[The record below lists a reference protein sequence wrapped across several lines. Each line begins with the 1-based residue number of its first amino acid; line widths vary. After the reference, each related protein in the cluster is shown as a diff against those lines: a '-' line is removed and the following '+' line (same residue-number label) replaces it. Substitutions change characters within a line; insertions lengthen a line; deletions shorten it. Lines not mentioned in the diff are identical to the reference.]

1 MKLQKAGLK
10 LAAGGLAILAA
21 TLMVA
26 SLVSASPAQ
35 PAQSEL
41 WLHVRVDN
49 PDDRGEMVRVNFP
62 VALAEKIVASVDHD
76 KLRHGHINIGDSDF
90 NGVDLRAILDA
101 VKASKD
107 GEFVTVKHGDQ
118 EVRVAKQGGVLIVH
132 VIDTNRWNKHH
143 DGTTS
148 RQEVEVHVPMAVVDA
163 LVSSG
168 GHDLDVAA
176 ALHALAAH
184 GTDTELVSI
193 KDGRQTVRVWLDSK
207 NTSD

>member
-1 MKLQKAGLK
+1 MKLQKAGLR

-101 VKASKD
+101 VKSSKD

-118 EVRVAKQGGVLIVH
+118 EVRVAKQGGALIVH

>member
-1 MKLQKAGLK
+1 MKLQKAGLR

-26 SLVSASPAQ
+26 GLVSARPAQ

-101 VKASKD
+101 VKSSKD

-118 EVRVAKQGGVLIVH
+118 EVRVAKQGGALIVH
-132 VIDTNRWNKHH
+132 VVDTSRWNKHH

>member
-1 MKLQKAGLK
+1 MKLQKTGWRLAVGGMALLVAGL
-10 LAAGGLAILAA
+10 LAVGLANAR
-21 TLMVA
+21 
-26 SLVSASPAQ
+26 PAQ
-35 PAQSEL
+35 PTPGDL

-62 VALAEKIVASVDHD
+62 VALAEKLVSSIDHD
-76 KLRHGHINIGDSDF
+76 KLRHGHINIGDNDF

-101 VKASKD
+101 VSQSKD

-118 EVRVAKQGGVLIVH
+118 EVRVAKQGGMLIVH
-132 VIDTNRWNKHH
+132 VTDNNRMSRHH
-143 DGTTS
+143 DGEMS
-148 RQEVEVHVPMAVVDA
+148 KQEVEIHVPMAVVNA
-163 LVSSG
+163 LVASG

-193 KDGRQTVRVWLDSK
+193 KDGRETVRVWLDSK

>member
-26 SLVSASPAQ
+26 SLVSASPAR

>member
-1 MKLQKAGLK
+1 MKLQKAGLR

-26 SLVSASPAQ
+26 GLVSARPAQ

-101 VKASKD
+101 VKSSKD
-107 GEFVTVKHGDQ
+107 GEFVTVKHGEQ
-118 EVRVAKQGGVLIVH
+118 EVRVAKQGGALIVH
-132 VIDTNRWNKHH
+132 VIDANRWNKHH
-143 DGTTS
+143 DGTTNK
-148 RQEVEVHVPMAVVDA
+148 QEVEVHVPMAVVDA

>member
-1 MKLQKAGLK
+1 MSVYVFLGP
-10 LAAGGLAILAA
+10 
-21 TLMVA
+21 TV
-26 SLVSASPAQ
+26 
-35 PAQSEL
+35 
-41 WLHVRVDN
+41 
-49 PDDRGEMVRVNFP
+49 P
-62 VALAEKIVASVDHD
+62 VEQA
-76 KLRHGHINIGDSDF
+76 
-90 NGVDLRAILDA
+90 RAILDA
-101 VKASKD
+101 VKSSKD

-118 EVRVAKQGGVLIVH
+118 EVRVAKQGGLLIVH
-132 VIDTNRWNKHH
+132 VIDTGRWNKHH
-143 DGTTS
+143 DSGTNK
-148 RQEVEVHVPMAVVDA
+148 QEVEIHVPMAVVDA

>member
-1 MKLQKAGLK
+1 MKLQKAGLR

-26 SLVSASPAQ
+26 SLVSASPAR

-101 VKASKD
+101 VKSSED

-118 EVRVAKQGGVLIVH
+118 EVRVAKQGGALIVH
-132 VIDTNRWNKHH
+132 VIDANRWNKHH

-148 RQEVEVHVPMAVVDA
+148 RQEVEVHVSMAVVDA

-193 KDGRQTVRVWLDSK
+193 KDGRQTVRIWLDSK